1 MRRPWHIWMIFGI
14 CLAVV
19 VAATAWISLEA
30 LRLERSEAEMRRQA
44 LLEENVRLA
53 LWRMDSALGPPLA
66 RENARPWHAYN
77 VFYRTTGLYNLATV
91 SVEQGDVLVPS
102 PLLTESYPNI
112 LLFFQF
118 GPDGTLTSPQ
128 LPAGDERQR
137 AEGVHV
143 TPDQI
148 EAAEQ
153 RLDELRALATCDALL
168 KALGQ
173 ADPGIG
179 PLLDASTL
187 RPETV
192 ADDSPRVPP
201 ARLVQPL
208 TATLDAALTI
218 APAHLGATERDLRD
232 IDPEFQSSRNEE
244 EFEVR
249 DSFNRQGQGL
259 ERGLSNTLPLAA
271 APTGTPLKPVWI
283 GDELLLARV
292 VLVNGRQFVQGCW
305 LDWPGLRQA
314 LLDEIGDLLPGA
326 SLEPAPSA
334 NEPGRMLA
342 ALPVRLV
349 LGENPAGTMPV
360 SSTIRLWLVI
370 AWAGLLLGAA
380 AVAALLVGA
389 IRLSERR
396 GAFVSAVTHELRTPL
411 TTFRIYTDLLAQDG
425 VPDEAKRRHYVRTL
439 STEADRLAH
448 LVENVL
454 AFAGLTGRRIRR
466 FAEET
471 SVSALVDRVT
481 GRLADRAARAEMELV
496 VEADEAV
503 RSATVAADVSV
514 VEQILLN
521 LVDNACKYAA
531 SADDRRIHLDAA
543 RTDGAVLL
551 RVRDHGPGIAHDVAG
566 RLFRPFSK
574 SAHEAADTAA
584 GIGLGLALS
593 RRLARRMGATLRVV
607 ADTPDGACF
616 ELTLPTA

>member
-1 MRRPWHIWMIFGI
+1 
-14 CLAVV
+14 
-19 VAATAWISLEA
+19 
-30 LRLERSEAEMRRQA
+30 
-44 LLEENVRLA
+44 
-53 LWRMDSALGPPLA
+53 
-66 RENARPWHAYN
+66 
-77 VFYRTTGLYNLATV
+77 
-91 SVEQGDVLVPS
+91 
-102 PLLTESYPNI
+102 
-112 LLFFQF
+112 
-118 GPDGTLTSPQ
+118 
-128 LPAGDERQR
+128 
-137 AEGVHV
+137 
-143 TPDQI
+143 
-148 EAAEQ
+148 
-153 RLDELRALATCDALL
+153 
-168 KALGQ
+168 
-173 ADPGIG
+173 
-179 PLLDASTL
+179 
-187 RPETV
+187 
-192 ADDSPRVPP
+192 
-201 ARLVQPL
+201 
-208 TATLDAALTI
+208 
-218 APAHLGATERDLRD
+218 
-232 IDPEFQSSRNEE
+232 
-244 EFEVR
+244 
-249 DSFNRQGQGL
+249 
-259 ERGLSNTLPLAA
+259 
-271 APTGTPLKPVWI
+271 
-283 GDELLLARV
+283 
-292 VLVNGRQFVQGCW
+292 
-305 LDWPGLRQA
+305 
-314 LLDEIGDLLPGA
+314 
-326 SLEPAPSA
+326 
-334 NEPGRMLA
+334 
-342 ALPVRLV
+342 
-349 LGENPAGTMPV
+349 MPV